1 MLEYKHF
8 TIVGRVLALALIV
21 AMATAVRADA
31 ASGVDPFE
39 TSLNASMAPGTEGL
53 NLSFTVPA
61 GKTLVIEYVSGNCFV
76 PAGQTC
82 VLSLLT
88 EVNGATTGTQFNMQ
102 TDNVGAFGGGNVLW
116 RAGQQVLLY
125 ADGGKVVTLRA
136 DRNSAT
142 GSATLIVMSLSGHL
156 Q

>member
-1 MLEYKHF
+1 MLECKQV
-8 TIVGRVLALALIV
+8 TIVVGRMLILALIV
-21 AMATAVRADA
+21 AMANTVRADA
-31 ASGVDPFE
+31 ASGVDPFQ
-39 TSLNASMAPGTEGL
+39 TSLNGSIGPGTEGL

-88 EVNGATTGTQFNMQ
+88 EVNAQFNVR
-102 TDNVGAFGGGNVLW
+102 TDGVGAFGGGNVLW

-125 ADGGKVVTLRA
+125 ADDGKTVTLRA

-142 GSATLIVMSLSGHL
+142 GSATPIVMSLSGHL

>member
-39 TSLNASMAPGTEGL
+39 TSLSASMAPGTEGL

-102 TDNVGAFGGGNVLW
+102 TDNVGAFGGGNVPW
-116 RAGQQVLLY
+116 RAGQQV
-125 ADGGKVVTLRA
+125 R
-136 DRNSAT
+136 
-142 GSATLIVMSLSGHL
+142 HL

>member
-88 EVNGATTGTQFNMQ
+88 EVNGATTGTQFNVQ

-116 RAGQQVLLY
+116 RAGQ
-125 ADGGKVVTLRA
+125 
-136 DRNSAT
+136 
-142 GSATLIVMSLSGHL
+142 
-156 Q
+156 